1 MRKTWLLCFWRNQTG
16 RRSLWTAC
24 REHWFFTMGE
34 VYYANPNSGLFNQYS
49 ILLCLNNP
57 GLIFVFLATRINFAI
72 IMSNIYGPDL
82 CKKSDRRLIVLPQ
95 LFDLCWSLYLLL
107 HLGCHEI
114 SKDYFE
120 KKPYLPDALDIIV
133 CCLLASRCKEI
144 FSRRNLWTSTVPHYR
159 VVAKKLWLR
168 EVPLFASY

>member
-1 MRKTWLLCFWRNQTG
+1 
-16 RRSLWTAC
+16 
-24 REHWFFTMGE
+24 MGE

-72 IMSNIYGPDL
+72 IMSNIYGPDP
-82 CKKSDRRLIVLPQ
+82 CKKSDSRLIVLPQ

-133 CCLLASRCKEI
+133 CCLLASKCKEI

-159 VVAKKLWLR
+159 LVAKKLWQGTASVCLLLALAPHKLFTVSYCSLHRMLR
-168 EVPLFASY
+168 YESSF